1 MVVVTKQRKDNT
13 LEVYSIPEDI
23 LKNYLI
29 DSDGT
34 TPTTDGKEL
43 VDLYKMEYEICVKRY
58 DDLYAAAWTNFSYIA
73 LIAGAI
79 LTFGSDSFMTELSIF
94 VATLPLL
101 FWWIATF
108 EPLNRYG
115 DQVQARA
122 ACIEKLL
129 NESIG
134 IVDAPKPDQQQ
145 HWLTRWLAGLL
156 GHEAPPKPCEKGL
169 RHFQLYSQRQFEKI
183 RWPKFLIVAV
193 FWIALTLNVI
203 NKFDFS
209 TTKACIFVLFAS
221 LFLWL
226 IIQSLETPRR
236 LWQVLRVRFIV
247 RIFAGILIMVAIG
260 SAYQA
265 LEKHQQKEPFVKS
278 SKSDSK
284 LPERLTIKVEK

>member
-1 MVVVTKQRKDNT
+1 MVVVTKQSKDNT
-13 LEVYSIPEDI
+13 LEVYSIPEDV
-23 LKNYLI
+23 LKTYLI
-29 DSDGT
+29 DSDGSTGT
-34 TPTTDGKEL
+34 TNEKKLIE
-43 VDLYKMEYEICVKRY
+43 LYKMEYERCAQRY
-58 DDLYAAAWTNFSYIA
+58 DDLYGAAWTNFSYIA

-129 NESIG
+129 NKSVG
-134 IVDAPKPDQQQ
+134 IIDRNKADEPQDPE
-145 HWLTRWLAGLL
+145 LECG
-156 GHEAPPKPCEKGL
+156 KGL
-169 RHFQLYSQRQFEKI
+169 RHFQDYSKRQFDKI
-183 RWPKFLIVAV
+183 EWGKFFTIAL
-193 FWIALTLNVI
+193 FWIALSAIVI
-203 NKFDFS
+203 CGFDLS
-209 TTKACIFVLFAS
+209 KTRVLVALLFAGL
-221 LFLWL
+221 LFIWWL
-226 IIQSLETPRR
+226 IIQYRETPRR

-265 LEKHQQKEPFVKS
+265 LEKHQQNEPFIKS
-278 SKSDSK
+278 SKSESK